1 LRRAAQV
8 LDDFVRNFLREAG
21 LGRTL
26 EQFETEWHEVS
37 QRRTPAP
44 RALHANP
51 CSVRFRAAQL
61 AAAGTLTLEGFSPV
75 PDMYVRSQELEAA
88 IKARASRRVPP
99 RSG

>member
-1 LRRAAQV
+1 M

-26 EQFETEWHEVS
+26 EQFETEWYEVS
-37 QRRTPAP
+37 LRDARSASYAGSLT
-44 RALHANP
+44 LGD
-51 CSVRFRAAQL
+51 AAASTQL

-88 IKARASRRVPP
+88 IKARAPATVSRARC
-99 RSG
+99 G